1 MERNRISSLQ
11 SHGKALEKE
20 CCLPSVFCDSDGTFA
35 NLLCELNGHLMPFTS
50 CFYDIIIIIIIF
62 LIIIIKGIYIAQVRK
77 ATNAL
82 MHVMLLYLK
91 PSVSNIVTAH
101 WSLNELP

>member
-1 MERNRISSLQ
+1 MQ
-11 SHGKALEKE
+11 SYGKALEKE
-20 CCLPSVFCDSDGTFA
+20 CCLPSVFCDSGGTFA

-50 CFYDIIIIIIIF
+50 CFYDIIIIIII
-62 LIIIIKGIYIAQVRK
+62 IIKGIYIAQVRK
-77 ATNAL
+77 ATKAL

-91 PSVSNIVTAH
+91 PSVSNIVNAH